1 MIRSIA
7 AFTAIACL
15 AACGA
20 PRSAVA
26 HKSELFAQS
35 WNSGLSKEEPAF
47 QVQAIDKNT
56 YAIRQSIH
64 STFEAPFLYR
74 SSDARKRSSSTPASR
89 ALRSGQ
95 RSTA

>member
-1 MIRSIA
+1 MIGSIA
-7 AFTAIACL
+7 VFTALACL
-15 AACGA
+15 VACGG

-26 HKSELFAQS
+26 HKSELFVQS

-64 STFEAPFLYR
+64 STFEAPFLYLIFGR
-74 SSDARKRSSSTPASR
+74 EN
-89 ALRSGQ
+89 LQ
-95 RSTA
+95 V